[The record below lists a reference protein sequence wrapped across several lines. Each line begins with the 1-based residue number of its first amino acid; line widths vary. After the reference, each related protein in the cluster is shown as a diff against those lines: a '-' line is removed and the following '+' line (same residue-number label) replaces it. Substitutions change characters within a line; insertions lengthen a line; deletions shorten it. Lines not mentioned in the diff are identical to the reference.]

1 MMNDIELLY
10 AVALTLIPGLSRT
23 TLCEMFK
30 QAGSAVEAYNRF
42 KCVQED
48 DEFTARLAEQVQLM
62 PDYLDRARKE
72 LEFAESKGIR
82 ILTLNDMDY
91 PVRLRECPDAPAVL
105 YYKGNA
111 DLNAKHVISMV
122 GTRHCTEYGR
132 DMCRTFLRDLA
143 ALCPDVLVISGLAYG
158 IDVHAHQE
166 ALNNRLPTIGVLAHG
181 LDILYPASHKRIA
194 NEMVEQ
200 GGLLTEFISGSNSDK
215 FHFVQRN
222 RIVAGM
228 SDATIVVESKEQGG
242 SLITAELAEM
252 YYRDVFACP
261 GRVTDMASKG
271 CNNLIQSNRA
281 SLLLDARHFVEAM
294 GWESPAATE
303 AIQRELFVDLTS
315 VEERVVE
322 ALSDYEPH
330 TLNTLVVQCDIPIQQ
345 MLEILFGL
353 EMKGVVKSM
362 VGSQYRLLS

>member
-1 MMNDIELLY
+1 MTETELRY
-10 AVALTLIPGLSRT
+10 AMALTLIPGISRA
-23 TLCEMFK
+23 TLCEMLR

-42 KCVQED
+42 KTVQED
-48 DEFTARLAEQVQLM
+48 EELSPRLAEQVGLM
-62 PDYLDRARKE
+62 PQYLDRAGRE
-72 LEFAESKGIR
+72 LEFAESKDIR
-82 ILTLNDMDY
+82 ILTLADADY
-91 PVRLRECPDAPAVL
+91 PSRLRECPDAPTVL

-111 DLNAKHVISMV
+111 DLNARHVISMV

-181 LDILYPASHKRIA
+181 LDMLYPASHKRIA
-194 NEMVEQ
+194 NEMVSQ
-200 GGLLTEFISGSNSDK
+200 GGLLTEFMSGSNSDR

-281 SLLLDARHFVEAM
+281 SLLQDARQFVEAM
-294 GWESPAATE
+294 GWETASAPG
-303 AIQRELFVDLTS
+303 AIQRELFVELS
-315 VEERVVE
+315 PQEERVVE

-330 TLNTLVVQCDIPIQQ
+330 GINTLVVQCNIPIQQ
-345 MLEILFGL
+345 MLEILLGL
-353 EMKGVVKSM
+353 EMKGVVKAM

>member
-1 MMNDIELLY
+1 MTETELRY
-10 AVALTLIPGLSRT
+10 AMALTLIPGLSRT
-23 TLCEMFK
+23 TLCEMLR

-42 KCVQED
+42 KDARED
-48 DEFTARLAEQVQLM
+48 EEISGRLAEQVRLM
-62 PDYLDRARKE
+62 PQYLDRAGQE

-91 PVRLRECPDAPAVL
+91 PARLRECPDAPTVL

-111 DLNAKHVISMV
+111 DLNVRHIISVV

-132 DMCRTFLRDLA
+132 DMCRVFLRDLA

-166 ALNNRLPTIGVLAHG
+166 ALNNNLPTIGALAHG
-181 LDILYPASHKRIA
+181 LDMLYPASHKRIA
-194 NEMVEQ
+194 NEMVDR
-200 GGLLTEFISGSNSDK
+200 GGLLTEFMSGSNSDK

-261 GRVTDMASKG
+261 GRVTDQASKG
-271 CNNLIQSNRA
+271 CNNLIQNNRA
-281 SLLLDARHFVEAM
+281 SLLQDARQFVEAM
-294 GWESPAATE
+294 GWETASATG
-303 AIQRELFVDLTS
+303 AIQRELFVDLS
-315 VEERVVE
+315 PQEERVVE
-322 ALSDYEPH
+322 ALGDYEPH
-330 TLNTLVVQCDIPIQQ
+330 SINTLVVQCNIPIQQ
-345 MLEILFGL
+345 LLEVLLGL
-353 EMKGVVKSM
+353 EMKGVVKAM